1 MAKRKEDPPPA
12 GSPAW
17 MSTFSDLMNLL
28 FCFFV
33 LLYAMSSVDEEKF
46 EQVVASFSKSF
57 SIFDGG
63 ASSIGDGMLVSNG
76 VSQLNELS
84 EYINSTGAGDTTEPD
99 DDKVYITGEEQ
110 VLEEMEE
117 MQMQASEELAEKI
130 AEAADDYDIAEDMSI
145 EFNSQYVKLT
155 LKGNLLFD
163 SGDAVIKSD
172 AYPVLEKLSVI
183 LEKYADNEIV
193 IEGHTDNVPQSSGK
207 YPSNN
212 ELSTARALA
221 VFYYLTDHSTLNPAH
236 ISYSGRGEYIPIAD
250 NSTPEGRTLNRRVE
264 IKIYHEL
271 SSNY

>member
-33 LLYAMSSVDEEKF
+33 LLYAMSSVDEEKW
-46 EQVVASFSKSF
+46 EQVAASFSKSF

-84 EYINSTGAGDTTEPD
+84 EYINSTGAGDDTDPNN
-99 DDKVYITGEEQ
+99 EEIYVSEESQ
-110 VLEEMEE
+110 VLEEME
-117 MQMQASEELAEKI
+117 QMELEASEQLAEKI
-130 AEAADDYDIAEDMSI
+130 EEAADEYDIADDMTI

-163 SGDAVIKSD
+163 SGDAVLKQE
-172 AYPVLEKLSVI
+172 AYPVLEKLSII
-183 LEKYADNEIV
+183 LEKYADCEIM
-193 IEGHTDNVPQSSGK
+193 IEGHTDNVPQSSGR

-212 ELSTARALA
+212 ELSAARALA
-221 VFYYLTDHSTLNPAH
+221 VFYYLTDHSTLSPAN

-250 NSTPEGRTLNRRVE
+250 NATPEGRALNRRVE

>member
-28 FCFFV
+28 LCFFV
-33 LLYAMSSVDEEKF
+33 LLYAMSSVDEEKW
-46 EQVVASFSKSF
+46 EQVAASFSKSF

-84 EYINSTGAGDTTEPD
+84 EYINSTGAGDDTDPNN
-99 DDKVYITGEEQ
+99 EEIYVSEESQ
-110 VLEEMEE
+110 VLEEME
-117 MQMQASEELAEKI
+117 QMELEASEQLAEKI
-130 AEAADDYDIAEDMSI
+130 EEAADEYDIKDDMSI

-163 SGDAVIKSD
+163 SGDAILKQD
-172 AYPVLEKLSVI
+172 AYPVLEKLAII
-183 LEKYADNEIV
+183 LEKYADCEIM

-212 ELSTARALA
+212 ELSAARALA
-221 VFYYLTDHSTLNPAH
+221 VFYYLMDHSTLSPTN

-250 NSTPEGRTLNRRVE
+250 NATPEGRALNRRVE

>member
-28 FCFFV
+28 LCFFV
-33 LLYAMSSVDEEKF
+33 LLYAMSSVDEEKW

-84 EYINSTGAGDTTEPD
+84 EYINSTGAGDISDPD
-99 DDKVYITGEEQ
+99 NDQAYVSGEEKI
-110 VLEEMEE
+110 LEEMEAME
-117 MQMQASEELAEKI
+117 MQASEELAEKI
-130 AEAADDYDIAEDMSI
+130 AEAADDYDIAQDMTI
-145 EFNSQYVKLT
+145 EFNSQFVKLT
-155 LKGNLLFD
+155 LKGNLLFN
-163 SGDAVIKSD
+163 SGDAVIKEE
-172 AYPVLEKLSVI
+172 AYPVLNKLSTI
-183 LEKYADNEIV
+183 LEKYADCEIV
-193 IEGHTDNVPQSSGK
+193 IEGHTDNVPQSNGK
-207 YPSNN
+207 YASNN
-212 ELSTARALA
+212 ELSSARALA
-221 VFYYLTDHSTLNPAH
+221 VFYYLTDHSTLNPVN
-236 ISYSGRGEYIPIAD
+236 ISHSGRGEYIPIAD
-250 NSTPEGRTLNRRVE
+250 NSTPEGRALNRRVE